1 MTEEWRDLEKDL
13 KLCEQMPGDD
23 WYAHA
28 TDDKCCACAQYVST
42 VPGLFR
48 HDGRRGLEE
57 GGNRQVNPSTVIA
70 ITLLQ
75 NPHLAVHD
83 SGEWDKITRFIAQS
97 KKGWPYAIRRAMSAE
112 ARVKELEA
120 EKASRLGQLIE
131 KATELCDQ
139 CHGHL
144 VQGDW
149 TTVDGMRLC
158 SLCADVYLEDKAWG
172 EARRQWLQKI
182 QLLENS
188 NKHYREQIAQLREER
203 NLEQWTRNWMLRCE
217 LQEELG
223 AENVEEAIREVRR
236 LKRLAYERK
245 GVDG

>member
-13 KLCEQMPGDD
+13 ELCEQMPGDD

-83 SGEWDKITRFIAQS
+83 SGEWDKLTRFIAQS

-131 KATELCDQ
+131 KATE
-139 CHGHL
+139 
-144 VQGDW
+144 W
-149 TTVDGMRLC
+149 E
-158 SLCADVYLEDKAWG
+158 ADWG
-172 EARRQWLQKI
+172 EERRQLLHKI

-223 AENVEEAIREVRR
+223 AENVEEAVYEVRR
-236 LKRLAYERK
+236 LKRLAQKGEANDRK
-245 GVDG
+245 TD

>member
-42 VPGLFR
+42 VPGLFG

-83 SGEWDKITRFIAQS
+83 SGEWDKLTRFIAQS

-112 ARVKELEA
+112 ARRINSKLEQLKSLRALVEKTTTTLELTPKGQGGAKTTENIVTKVGEPELE
-120 EKASRLGQLIE
+120 L
-131 KATELCDQ
+131 
-139 CHGHL
+139 
-144 VQGDW
+144 
-149 TTVDGMRLC
+149 
-158 SLCADVYLEDKAWG
+158 
-172 EARRQWLQKI
+172 
-182 QLLENS
+182 LLEFG
-188 NKHYREQIAQLREER
+188 YLRY
-203 NLEQWTRNWMLRCE
+203 Q
-217 LQEELG
+217 
-223 AENVEEAIREVRR
+223 
-236 LKRLAYERK
+236 
-245 GVDG
+245 D